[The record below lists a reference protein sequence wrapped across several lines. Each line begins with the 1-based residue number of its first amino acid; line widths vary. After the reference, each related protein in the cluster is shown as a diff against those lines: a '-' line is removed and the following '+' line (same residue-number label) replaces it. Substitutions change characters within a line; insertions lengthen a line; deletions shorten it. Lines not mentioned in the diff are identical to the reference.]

1 MGTSKTNKYIV
12 LIFFQN
18 KFMYLMDDIFASV
31 DINVAQHLYTHCIN
45 GLLKDKTRIICTH
58 NSQFLLSADWVLIM
72 NNGTIVN
79 QGRPFE
85 VLNDYD
91 VKAVDVKFEE
101 ANSNSYLSMD
111 DWTPIKESEITNDLN
126 DIENQEEGIVDS
138 SVYKQYW
145 KSVGNLIVI
154 LLFFAIII
162 MQVHTN

>member
-1 MGTSKTNKYIV
+1 
-12 LIFFQN
+12 
-18 KFMYLMDDIFASV
+18 MDDIFASV

-91 VKAVDVKFEE
+91 VKAMDVKFDE
-101 ANSNSYLSMD
+101 ANSNSYLTMD
-111 DWTPIKESEITNDLN
+111 DWTPVKESDVINDLN
-126 DIENQEEGIVDS
+126 DREDQEEGVINLS
-138 SVYKQYW
+138 IYKQYW
-145 KSVGNLIVI
+145 KSVGNLIVY
-154 LLFFAIII
+154 LLFIAIVI
-162 MQVHTN
+162 MQVRTNCMHVII

>member
-1 MGTSKTNKYIV
+1 
-12 LIFFQN
+12 
-18 KFMYLMDDIFASV
+18 MDDIFASV
-31 DINVAQHLYTHCIN
+31 DVNVAQHLYTHCIN

-91 VKAVDVKFEE
+91 VKAVDVKFDE
-101 ANSNSYLSMD
+101 ANSNSYLTMD
-111 DWTPIKESEITNDLN
+111 DWTPIKESEIINDLN
-126 DIENQEEGIVDS
+126 DREDQEEGVINL

-145 KSVGNLIVI
+145 KSVGNLIVY
-154 LLFFAIII
+154 LLFIAIVI
-162 MQVHTN
+162 MQVRTNCIHVIFCSIEHCVINGYM

>member
-1 MGTSKTNKYIV
+1 
-12 LIFFQN
+12 
-18 KFMYLMDDIFASV
+18 MDDIFASV

-91 VKAVDVKFEE
+91 VKAVDVKFDE
-101 ANSNSYLSMD
+101 ANSNSYLTMD
-111 DWTPIKESEITNDLN
+111 DWTPVKESDVINDLN
-126 DIENQEEGIVDS
+126 DREDQEEGVINLS
-138 SVYKQYW
+138 IYKQYW
-145 KSVGNLIVI
+145 KSVGNLIVY
-154 LLFFAIII
+154 LLFIAIVI
-162 MQVHTN
+162 MQVRTNCMHVIILIIQYL

>member
-1 MGTSKTNKYIV
+1 
-12 LIFFQN
+12 
-18 KFMYLMDDIFASV
+18 MDDIFASV

-91 VKAVDVKFEE
+91 VKAMDVKFDE
-101 ANSNSYLSMD
+101 ANSNSYLTMD
-111 DWTPIKESEITNDLN
+111 DWTPVKESDVINDLN
-126 DIENQEEGIVDS
+126 DREDQEEGVINLS
-138 SVYKQYW
+138 IYKQYW
-145 KSVGNLIVI
+145 KSVGNLIVY
-154 LLFFAIII
+154 LLFVAIVI
-162 MQVHTN
+162 MQVRTNCMHVII

>member
-1 MGTSKTNKYIV
+1 
-12 LIFFQN
+12 
-18 KFMYLMDDIFASV
+18 MDDIFASV
-31 DINVAQHLYTHCIN
+31 DVNVAQHLYTHCIN

-91 VKAVDVKFEE
+91 VKTVDVKFDE
-101 ANSNSYLSMD
+101 ANSNSSLTMD
-111 DWTPIKESEITNDLN
+111 DWTPTKESEIKNDLT
-126 DIENQEEGIVDS
+126 DIENQEEGVVDL

-145 KSVGNLIVI
+145 KSVGNLIVY
-154 LLFFAIII
+154 LLLFAIII
-162 MQVHTN
+162 MQVFTNSVLVKF